1 MPTIAEPF
9 PPITAQWPTPSLA
22 TDFGVVWAV
31 SAAADVAN
39 HREARL
45 K

>member
-1 MPTIAEPF
+1 LPMR
-9 PPITAQWPTPSLA
+9 SLA
-22 TDFGVVWAV
+22 ADSAAV
-31 SAAADVAN
+31 PKVSTAADVAN